1 MRIFLL
7 RDPKTGEVC
16 IINDDTSYQEVKNLS
31 ITVKIKK
38 MDIKY
43 SLN

>member
-7 RDPKTGEVC
+7 RDPKTGEVY
-16 IINDDTSYQEVKNLS
+16 IINDDTSYQEIKNIS

-38 MDIKY
+38 TDITY

>member
-7 RDPKTGEVC
+7 IDPKTGEVY

-31 ITVKIKK
+31 ITVKIGK
-38 MDIKY
+38 MDITY